1 MLVDEHLIQVL
12 AVVTRVYEQLVLHVF
27 HATLEIFYR
36 LYAACRFGTISFI
49 FFALTF
55 FSLQIID

>member
-27 HATLEIFYR
+27 HATLEIFYW